1 MSTLLLEEIPAGIP
15 LPWPTD
21 IPPNGWVKCNGAIFD
36 QTLYPKLA
44 QAYPTGRLPD
54 LRGEFI
60 RGWDD
65 GRGVD
70 IGRYLLSG
78 QLADIAPHS
87 HRVVRMWSNSNGGTD
102 GVGAAGRILNSIYQN
117 INYGI
122 DPRGIG
128 IAIGMGSGGYG
139 YMDNAIAASTGI
151 ETRPRNVAFNYIVR
165 IA

>member
-1 MSTLLLEEIPAGIP
+1 MSVLEGIPVGIP

-36 QTLYPKLA
+36 KSLYPKLA
-44 QAYPTGRLPD
+44 EAYPSGRLPD

-70 IGRYLLSG
+70 IGRYLLSI
-78 QLADIAPHS
+78 QPADIAPHN
-87 HRVVRMWSNSNGGTD
+87 HRLSRMWSNSNAGPDGLGTPSY
-102 GVGAAGRILNSIYQN
+102 ILNSVYQN
-117 INYGI
+117 VNCGI
-122 DPRGIG
+122 DPRGLG
-128 IAIGMGSGGYG
+128 IAIGMGAGGFG

>member
-1 MSTLLLEEIPAGIP
+1 MLMSVLEEIPVGIP

-36 QTLYPKLA
+36 KSLYPKLA
-44 QAYPTGRLPD
+44 ETYPSGRLPD

-70 IGRYLLSG
+70 VGRYLLSF

-87 HRVVRMWSNSNGGTD
+87 HRIGRMWSNSNAGPDGLGTPSY
-102 GVGAAGRILNSIYQN
+102 ILNSVYQN
-117 INYGI
+117 VNYGI
-122 DPRGIG
+122 DPRGLG
-128 IAIGMGSGGYG
+128 IAIGMGAGGFG

-151 ETRPRNVAFNYIVR
+151 ETHPRNVAFNYIVR

>member
-1 MSTLLLEEIPAGIP
+1 MSTSVLEEIPVGIP
-15 LPWPTD
+15 LPWPTN

-36 QTLYPKLA
+36 KSLYPKLA
-44 QAYPTGRLPD
+44 EVYPSGRLPD

-70 IGRYLLSG
+70 VGRYLLSN
-78 QLADIAPHS
+78 QLADIAPHN
-87 HRVVRMWSNSNGGTD
+87 HRLGRMWSNSSAGADGLGTPSC
-102 GVGAAGRILNSIYQN
+102 ILNSITKDA
-117 INYGI
+117 NYGF
-122 DPRGIG
+122 DGRGLG
-128 IAIGMGSGGYG
+128 IATGIGSGGSG
-139 YMDNAIAASTGI
+139 YMDDAILASTGT

>member
-1 MSTLLLEEIPAGIP
+1 MSTSVLEEIPVGIP
-15 LPWPTD
+15 LPWPTN

-36 QTLYPKLA
+36 KSLYPKLA
-44 QAYPTGRLPD
+44 EVYPSGRLPD

-70 IGRYLLSG
+70 VGRYLLSN
-78 QLADIAPHS
+78 QLADIAPHN
-87 HRVVRMWSNSNGGTD
+87 HRLSRMWSNSNAGADGLGTPSC
-102 GVGAAGRILNSIYQN
+102 ILNSVTKDA
-117 INYGI
+117 NYGFDGRGLGI
-122 DPRGIG
+122 ATGIG
-128 IAIGMGSGGYG
+128 NGGSG
-139 YMDNAIAASTGI
+139 YMDDAILASTGT

>member
-1 MSTLLLEEIPAGIP
+1 MSTLVLDEIPVGIP
-15 LPWPTD
+15 LPWPAD

-70 IGRYLLSG
+70 LGRYLLSW

-87 HRVVRMWSNSNGGTD
+87 HRVVRMWSHSNGGTD
-102 GVGAAGRILNSIYQN
+102 GVGAAGRILNSVYQN
-117 INYGI
+117 VNYGI
-122 DPRGIG
+122 DPRGLG

-139 YMDNAIAASTGI
+139 YMDNVIAASTGI

>member
-1 MSTLLLEEIPAGIP
+1 MSISLLEEIPVGIP

-21 IPPNGWVKCNGAIFD
+21 VPPIGWVKCNGAIFD
-36 QTLYPKLA
+36 KILYPKLA
-44 QAYPTGRLPD
+44 AAYPSGVLPD

-70 IGRYLLSG
+70 INRYLLST

-87 HRVVRMWSNSNGGTD
+87 HRIGRMWSNSNGGTD
-102 GVGAAGRILNSIYQN
+102 GLGTPSRILNSVYQN
-117 INYGI
+117 VNYGI
-122 DPRGIG
+122 DTRGLG

-139 YMDNAIAASTGI
+139 YMDNVIVASTGI